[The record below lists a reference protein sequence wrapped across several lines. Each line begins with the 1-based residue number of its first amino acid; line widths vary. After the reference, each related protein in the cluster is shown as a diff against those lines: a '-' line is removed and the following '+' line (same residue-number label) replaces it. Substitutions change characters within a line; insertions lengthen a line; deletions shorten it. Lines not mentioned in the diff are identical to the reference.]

1 MEMTPEQ
8 QEEFVDLVKNMR
20 HNQRRF
26 KNLGRKEAKDA
37 SEKLEAKVDE
47 FLSILTST
55 QQKLWE

>member
-1 MEMTPEQ
+1 MTPEQ

-37 SEKLEAKVDE
+37 AEKLEAKVDE